1 MTQDEEIAMM
11 KKQAERIEN
20 GMVGIHFLPSSA
32 KRLKRI
38 IDRLTVVSPEWM
50 LDK

>member
-1 MTQDEEIAMM
+1 MTQDEEIAML
-11 KKQAERIEN
+11 KAQAERIEN
-20 GMVGIHFLPSSA
+20 SMVGIHFLPSSA

-38 IDRLTVVSPEWM
+38 IDCLTVIGPEWM